1 MKGFIRNENGKSY
14 FKLQR
19 PLPVNGILSFDNAYL
34 TLGEKSGKK
43 EGPAFVKWL
52 KENHFPGEGWVFY
65 KEEGVLFFSAKET
78 AAAKAEAAESPAK
91 HVKVA
96 PGRGAGKKIAK
107 RNTKIPH
114 GDITAGTIIQSDLP
128 EAKIMI
134 TKTNNR
140 GTLKK
145 ALALATHFSHKEEH
159 RRLIMRRL
167 EEV

>member
-19 PLPVNGILSFDNAYL
+19 PLPVNGVLSFDDAYL

-43 EGPAFVKWL
+43 EGAAFVKWL
-52 KENHFPGEGWVFY
+52 KDNHFQDEGWVFY

-78 AAAKAEAAESPAK
+78 AAAKVEADASPVKNA
-91 HVKVA
+91 KVA
-96 PGRGAGKKIAK
+96 PGRGAGKKISK
-107 RNTKIPH
+107 KNTKVAH
-114 GDITAGTIIQSDLP
+114 GDITAGTIVQADLP
-128 EAKIMI
+128 EAKVMI

-145 ALALATHFSHKEEH
+145 ALTLATHFSHKEEH